1 MMTIDFKAKIR
12 PHRSYNGDKDKFNP
26 ENRSLRLFESDR
38 GRIINSAAI
47 RRLQQKTQVFP
58 LERNAAVRSRLTHSM
73 EVQQVGRFISQQ
85 IIEKLNKQGKLE
97 AHGLAGLERQFES
110 IVEMSCLMHDV
121 GNPSFG
127 HFGEAAMN
135 QWFSENI
142 RSLFLRKDLEEYKVG
157 DEKSEYSGIKA
168 LKQDL
173 TSFEGNAQALRIVQS
188 LLSLNLTYSQISGII
203 KYTRRGDETKPEE
216 NDGKSYLKKKVGFYL
231 SEAPFM
237 TDVRQTLDMGEGC
250 RSPFAYI
257 MEAADDISYCIA
269 DIEDAVEK
277 GVLKF
282 DELLAKLEEEYQA
295 FVNNPKFNIEGDDVK
310 LMETLIAKNRR
321 RYDMTKIEGDFFVS
335 FRVAINTRSVDHASD
350 QFIANIDAVFNGSYN
365 NALLEDK
372 SASHALLETLKKI
385 AFKYVFCAREVE
397 KRELQGYRIISGL
410 LDIYKPLLAL
420 DRETFTRALENEKTA
435 PLYEKRLAKKLS
447 SKYISEY
454 RRVLNELGSF
464 KQHFSGTHLSDLSDN
479 AWELYFRCRLIQDYI
494 SGMTDQFAYDEY
506 RALNVIDY

>member
-1 MMTIDFKAKIR
+1 MSIDFKTKIL
-12 PHRSYNGDKDKFNP
+12 PHRSYNGKEEYFNP
-26 ENRSLRLFESDR
+26 ENRTTRIFESDR

-85 IIEKLNKQGKLE
+85 IIEKLTRQGKLE
-97 AHGLAGLERQFES
+97 EYGLAGLERQFES

-135 QWFSENI
+135 QWFEENI
-142 RSLFLRKDLEEYKVG
+142 DDLLERDELAGQSSLLDP
-157 DEKSEYSGIKA
+157 IKTE
-168 LKQDL
+168 LCN
-173 TSFEGNAQALRIVQS
+173 FEGNAQALRIVHS
-188 LLSLNLTYSQISGII
+188 LQSLNLTFSQISGII
-203 KYTRRGDETKPEE
+203 KYTRRADQVKP
-216 NDGKSYLKKKVGFYL
+216 DKKDDKSYLKKKVGFYL
-231 SEAPFM
+231 SEASLM
-237 TDVRQTLDMGEGC
+237 ADVQSTLSMNEGC

-277 GVLKF
+277 GILKF
-282 DELLAKLEEEYQA
+282 EELLLKLEEEYQE
-295 FVNNPKFNIEGDDVK
+295 FVKNPSYRIQGDDIN
-310 LMETLIAKNRR
+310 LMSDLIKKNRR
-321 RYDMTKIEGDFFVS
+321 RYDTTEIVGDFFVP
-335 FRVAINTRSVDHASD
+335 FRVAINTRSVEHASD
-350 QFIANIDAVFNGSYN
+350 QFINNIDAVFAGTYN

-372 SASHALLETLKKI
+372 SASHALLETLKKV

-410 LDIYKPLLAL
+410 LDIYKPLLKL
-420 DRETFTRALENEKTA
+420 DRETFSKVLDKNQNK
-435 PLYEKRLAKKLS
+435 PLYEKRLSKKLP
-447 SKYISEY
+447 SKHVAEY
-454 RRVLNELGSF
+454 LRAIKELNKF

-479 AWELYFRCRLIQDYI
+479 AWEFYFRCRLIQDYI
-494 SGMTDQFAYDEY
+494 SGMTDQFAYDEF
-506 RALNVIDY
+506 RELNVV